1 MSGVRVLVLDDDEDL
16 RTAVADVLRGRG
28 MAVDEASC
36 LAEADEKI
44 RITDY
49 DVCVLDRI
57 VPDGDAATMMRDLR
71 RDGLDAPV
79 LFLSGLDGVSER
91 VAGLDAGADDYLVKP
106 FAMDELLARVRA
118 LSRRREAVDQ
128 PVLRLADLAVDVASM
143 TVTRAGQPI
152 TLTPKEFAILT
163 CLLRSAG
170 RVVTRGT
177 LIEHC
182 WDEYADPVS
191 NVVDVRVR
199 MLRTK
204 LGAPPL
210 VHTVRGAGYMA
221 QADG

>member
-1 MSGVRVLVLDDDEDL
+1 MIVVRVLVLDDDEDL

-28 MAVDEASC
+28 MSVDEAGC
-36 LAEADEKI
+36 LAEADEKL

-49 DVCVLDRI
+49 DVCVLDRM
-57 VPDGDAATMMRDLR
+57 VPDGDAAAMMRDLR
-71 RDGLDAPV
+71 QDGLVAPV

-128 PVLRLADLAVDVASM
+128 PVLRLADLAVDLASM
-143 TVTRAGQPI
+143 TVTRAGRPI
-152 TLTPKEFAILT
+152 TVTPKEFAILT

-170 RVVTRGT
+170 RVVSRST

-182 WDEYADPVS
+182 WDEFADPVS
-191 NVVDVRVR
+191 NVVDVRVG

-210 VHTVRGAGYMA
+210 VHTVRGAGYVA
-221 QADG
+221 RDDG